1 MVGHDISCVTY
12 GDSED
17 PDDVC
22 IECDECGTVLVSA
35 EDFEADMAG
44 DYKITHQLRIG
55 GRTLVLGH
63 NPEDHE
69 TPFLVCYQDYGLG
82 FPRFTE
88 AVGGDDYL
96 EIVELF
102 SLRLQQQIE
111 AVKQQRAERNLPFT
125 ALTRE
130 HGRRREPEESLEGKL
145 VIVKASNIS
154 PEYRSAD
161 YQLGYATGGFGCKP
175 GAGAVRCS
183 LRSSTPGSGAAGTL
197 ATSWASL
204 TWTSCRSGP
213 RQKLRSTKK
222 R

>member
-1 MVGHDISCVTY
+1 MQRGGGGRRQDSGHTE
-12 GDSED
+12 GDQGA
-17 PDDVC
+17 V
-22 IECDECGTVLVSA
+22 
-35 EDFEADMAG
+35 EADDKAIVGVDARHQRHG
-44 DYKITHQLRIG
+44 DPAQFHQL
-55 GRTLVLGH
+55 
-63 NPEDHE
+63 P
-69 TPFLVCYQDYGLG
+69 
-82 FPRFTE
+82 E

-102 SLRLQQQIE
+102 AQRLQQQIE
-111 AVKQQRAERNLPFT
+111 AVKQQRAARNLPF
-125 ALTRE
+125 AVVTRE
-130 HGRRREPEESLEGKL
+130 HCRERELEESLEGKL